1 MAEAQEYVERAATRI
16 RAVLDEHGAV
26 VHPELL
32 ARIAEGY
39 YESSG
44 ENIDPHHVTEALRDL
59 RRGGHLTWVTGPT
72 RGGHR
77 LQTIQPTDRT
87 RRATKIDTAAARKRA
102 LLARYT
108 GWSQGTKRHPQGLVG
123 PAGEAATRRA
133 ILDSNALQPATQG
146 AGETTRLLGT
156 TLPGPADS
164 AGYLVPLN
172 RGIPTAPVTLIFEV
186 KNIRSWIYP
195 RSEEL
200 YQVLHKAS
208 VLRAAQPGQLIIPIL
223 VCRKAHITSFWM
235 AKQLGFIVIDTGRQ
249 WAGDVH
255 ERELLE
261 VRNELHFH
269 DLHAGSEPSARVRDR
284 LRDTLPRI
292 AISVAD
298 EWARTCA
305 IPGVPDTI
313 DALRRAHDN
322 ERETLMSHLRE
333 LFQDQGYRGGW

>member
-1 MAEAQEYVERAATRI
+1 MAEAQDYVERAATRI
-16 RAVLDEHGAV
+16 LALLDEYGAV
-26 VHPELL
+26 VHPELF

-39 YESSG
+39 FEGSG

-59 RRGGHLTWVTGPT
+59 RRGGHLTWVTGAT

-77 LQTIQPTDRT
+77 LPTIQPTNRT
-87 RRATKIDTAAARKRA
+87 RRTTKIDTAAARKRV

-108 GWSQGTKRHPQGLVG
+108 GWSQGTKRHRQGLVG
-123 PAGEAATRRA
+123 PAGEAAVRRA
-133 ILDSNALQPATQG
+133 ILDSNALQPAMPG
-146 AGETTRLLGT
+146 AGETARLLGT

-164 AGYLVPLN
+164 AGYLVPLD
-172 RGIPTAPVTLIFEV
+172 RGIPTAAVTLIFEV

-195 RSEEL
+195 RSQEL

-208 VLRAAQPGQLIIPIL
+208 TLQAAQPGQLIIPIL

-235 AKQLGFIVIDTGRQ
+235 AKQLGFMVIETGRQ
-249 WAGDVH
+249 WAGDVP

-269 DLHAGSEPSARVRDR
+269 DLHAGSAPSVRVRDR

-292 AISVAD
+292 ATSVAGT
-298 EWARTCA
+298 WAQTCA

-313 DALRRAHDN
+313 DALRRAHDD
-322 ERETLMSHLRE
+322 EREILMSDLRAI
-333 LFQDQGYRGGW
+333 FQDEGYRGGW